1 MAGMWRLGGVVPTVC
16 SGKSTHVNLR
26 ELRLE
31 RGWSQEELADASGVS
46 VRTIQRVE
54 GGRPPGRA
62 TAAALARS
70 LGTEPGAIAAGALVG
85 EDPCEPARAVSFP
98 TAVQRAAQRW
108 PDFEGRASRSEF
120 WFAFLAVGLVAGAA
134 TVLDERYGAL
144 ALLVCLVPLVA
155 VATRRLRD
163 AGQSPWWQLLA
174 LVPFGIVVPLWLMTL
189 PGKAP
194 GDGTGGP
201 TP

>member
-1 MAGMWRLGGVVPTVC
+1 MTLSRPLC
-16 SGKSTHVNLR
+16 SGKSVHVTLR

-70 LGTEPGAIAAGALVG
+70 LGTEPGVIATGGRVG
-85 EDPCEPARAVSFP
+85 DDPAEPARAVSFP
-98 TAVQRAAQRW
+98 TAVQRAATRW
-108 PDFEGRASRSEF
+108 LDFEGRASRSEF
-120 WFAFLAVGLVAGAA
+120 WFALLAVGLVAGAA
-134 TVLDERYGAL
+134 TVLDERYGAI
-144 ALLVCLVPLVA
+144 AVLVCLVPLVA

-163 AGQSPWWQLLA
+163 AGHSPWWQLLA
-174 LVPFGIVVPLWLMTL
+174 LVPFGIVVPLWLMAF

-194 GDGTGGP
+194 NDGASGP

>member
-1 MAGMWRLGGVVPTVC
+1 M
-16 SGKSTHVNLR
+16 NLR

-54 GGRPPGRA
+54 GGRRPGRA
-62 TAAALARS
+62 TAAALATS
-70 LGTEPGAIAAGALVG
+70 LGTEPAAIAARGLVDD
-85 EDPCEPARAVSFP
+85 DPSEPARAVSFP
-98 TAVQRAAQRW
+98 TAVERAATRW

-120 WFAFLAVGLVAGAA
+120 WFALLAVGLLVGAA
-134 TVLDERYGAL
+134 TVLDERYGAV

-163 AGQSPWWQLLA
+163 AGHNPWWQLLA
-174 LVPFGIVVPLWLMTL
+174 LVPFGIVVPLWLMAL
-189 PGKAP
+189 PGKDP
-194 GDGTGGP
+194 GDGSGGP
-201 TP
+201 TH